1 MFELTNLTQGY
12 SPLPKCLHALTISEE
27 AAPMATLTVPA
38 HRAGKAF
45 RFSVFVVYEVF
56 RITWSTFTLIMVLL
70 AWIPE
75 VSAYVRG
82 KRSV

>member
-1 MFELTNLTQGY
+1 
-12 SPLPKCLHALTISEE
+12 
-27 AAPMATLTVPA
+27 MATLTVPA